1 MFRDTPYLEINMLIG
16 KIPSEEA
23 SYAAETL
30 SETVE
35 ATPPAPK
42 E

>member
-1 MFRDTPYLEINMLIG
+1 MLIG
-16 KIPSEEA
+16 KIPPEEA
-23 SYAAETL
+23 SHAAETL
-30 SETVE
+30 SETEE

>member
-1 MFRDTPYLEINMLIG
+1 MLRG
-16 KIPSEEA
+16 KIPPEEA
-23 SYAAETL
+23 SHPAETL
-30 SETVE
+30 SETEE

>member
-1 MFRDTPYLEINMLIG
+1 MLIG
-16 KIPSEEA
+16 KIPLEEA
-23 SYAAETL
+23 SHAAETL
-30 SETVE
+30 SEIEE